1 MLGGIKLGELILG
14 LLLVLLSILI
24 YTQTGDLPSMNESQ
38 LDAGSFPQFIA
49 ILLGLL
55 SLILVIKQSIHL
67 LKQNQN
73 KEQSANIKETLLDVY
88 REHKLVLITLSLIFL
103 YIILIQIIGFIISSI
118 AFMIITALV
127 IGPRKKKD
135 VITISSIA
143 VILTIGLY
151 FFFQNVL
158 QVRFP
163 SGVFF

>member
-1 MLGGIKLGELILG
+1 MGELILG